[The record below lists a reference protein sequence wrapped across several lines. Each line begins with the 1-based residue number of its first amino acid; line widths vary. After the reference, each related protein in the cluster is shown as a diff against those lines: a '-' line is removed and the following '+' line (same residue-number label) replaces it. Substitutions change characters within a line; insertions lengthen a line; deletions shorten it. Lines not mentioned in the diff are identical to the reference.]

1 MFSGAS
7 RSVLFIALW
16 ISTELN
22 HNLDSPKSCAISSLL
37 HNGIWV
43 TVKIG
48 SGSVGVDWEK
58 ILPSSGLCRQGTCCD
73 GVVPLCPP
81 TKVCHCYRWFRLFR
95 AMLPAEKSD
104 TVSPKGLH
112 TCCSYA
118 LRRSAAPDSQVSDP
132 PFLSTGCVFMSF
144 IFNCYCCCEHDDREW
159 ESAHDYVQEPK
170 ETGTG
175 HQNPGAAG
183 AGGCDPK
190 WVLGFKPKSSKRAA
204 SPLKCWAIF
213 PVPEYCLKIFGWI
226 AVYLQTNSTVWSPPV
241 LTLLWTPERAG
252 RSSHSDA
259 NHWRHMGGD
268 SGSAVQVS
276 RKATIVPQVSQP
288 GLGNYIHS
296 SYTCAIVTR
305 LFLAPHSHPKTW
317 ISELQC

>member
-1 MFSGAS
+1 MDKYWINSQFRLSKILCNLFSLPQWHLGDCED
-7 RSVLFIALW
+7 RLW
-16 ISTELN
+16 
-22 HNLDSPKSCAISSLL
+22 KC
-37 HNGIWV
+37 
-43 TVKIG
+43 G
-48 SGSVGVDWEK
+48 SGLRKDPAIQWALQTRNVLWWCRSSVSSNKG
-58 ILPSSGLCRQGTCCD
+58 LPLLSLVQSI
-73 GVVPLCPP
+73 
-81 TKVCHCYRWFRLFR
+81 R
-95 AMLPAEKSD
+95 AMLLAEKSD

-132 PFLSTGCVFMSF
+132 PFPSTGHVFLSF
-144 IFNCYCCCEHDDREW
+144 IFSCYCCCEHDDGEW
-159 ESAHDYVQEPK
+159 ESAHDYVQVPK

-213 PVPEYCLKIFGWI
+213 PVPEYCFKIFGWI
-226 AVYLQTNSTVWSPPV
+226 AVYLQMNSTVWSPPV

-259 NHWRHMGGD
+259 SHWRRMGGD

-288 GLGNYIHS
+288 GLGNYSHS

-305 LFLAPHSHPKTW
+305 LFLSPHSHPKTW
-317 ISELQC
+317 IPELQC